1 MDKDLTGISRI
12 FIIFATFY
20 TYVFGGI
27 IPVPDGKL
35 LRGMARC
42 NGSNFGGGR
51 MRRFFPLSYPVCPAA
66 LFSFPMTSYK

>member
-42 NGSNFGGGR
+42 NGSNAGEGGCADIST
-51 MRRFFPLSYPVCPAA
+51 LSYPVCPAA

>member
-42 NGSNFGGGR
+42 NGSNAGEGGCADFSR
-51 MRRFFPLSYPVCPAA
+51 FPIRFAPRRCSPFP
-66 LFSFPMTSYK
+66 